1 MQLYRK
7 RDLGRSGI
15 YLIRNMI
22 NDKVYI
28 GKAKCIYTRMKD
40 HVTRLNTRDKDENP
54 HLINSWHRHGKRNFE
69 YSIIEYLDFN
79 EQLLKEREL
88 FWILSYDS
96 LNREKGYNLR
106 LDSSTGLIISKET
119 REKMRISRAK
129 FLANPENRKKSSH
142 TFWRDNPEEL
152 KRMGKIVAE
161 LNIKYPIEQYS
172 KDKSVLIKVWKDI
185 HELIE
190 AHPEYKKHNIYSVC
204 SGEKPS
210 IYGYYWKKML
220 KKC

>member
-142 TFWRDNPEEL
+142 TFWKDNPEEL

-161 LNIKYPIEQYS
+161 LNIKYSIEQYS

-185 HELIE
+185 HKLIE